1 MVATALESRIRTW
14 TVHVRRDMRDT
25 YNLDELGAEV
35 GALSEVQDLGLD
47 GVLGVL
53 QLSAA
58 AYRSVYAPHPHGVSR
73 TWRAQRLLPRRTCQK
88 YRKQAMGRWLARGLG
103 VWATGVSPST
113 CRACVRLRTE
123 ESGWDCGGCCGCQS
137 CSQCALI
144 SGRVCWTPGKAC
156 LTLIELCTCQL
167 QPVHFATTVTPR
179 DVPLHETCSV
189 STVFTMV
196 QDGVRYVSGGGR
208 RSPSL
213 PTAASDGTPSAGT
226 SMLRAASVAVR
237 IRSSLSGGAEAC
249 VAAPHKVIC
258 WVRCASHYTS

>member
-1 MVATALESRIRTW
+1 
-14 TVHVRRDMRDT
+14 MRDT

-144 SGRVCWTPGKAC
+144 SGRVCWTPGKAW
-156 LTLIELCTCQL
+156 LTLIELPVNCNRSTFQQQSPPGMCHCTR
-167 QPVHFATTVTPR
+167 PVLSAW
-179 DVPLHETCSV
+179 
-189 STVFTMV
+189 
-196 QDGVRYVSGGGR
+196 
-208 RSPSL
+208 SL
-213 PTAASDGTPSAGT
+213 PWYRMEYGMFQAVAGVVPAYQLLLPTVPHQRVPPCSGRHRWQFVFGLLSVGALKHASLHRT
-226 SMLRAASVAVR
+226 
-237 IRSSLSGGAEAC
+237 
-249 VAAPHKVIC
+249 K
-258 WVRCASHYTS
+258 